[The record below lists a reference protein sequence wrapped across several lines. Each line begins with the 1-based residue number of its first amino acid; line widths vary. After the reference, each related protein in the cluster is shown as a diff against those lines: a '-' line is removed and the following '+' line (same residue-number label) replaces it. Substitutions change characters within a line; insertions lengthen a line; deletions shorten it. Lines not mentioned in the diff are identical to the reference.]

1 VQQARRQQQ
10 QIIDEQQQQHTQQQD
25 RQRQHRRRR
34 RKSGEPGSEGK
45 HRHRHRHSA
54 RHREQG
60 DRQGQG
66 SDDGMD
72 GSDDVSSSQSFI
84 VAGSG
89 VGIKPSPAEQ
99 EEEHQGAEVGEEGD
113 SEDSETLGEGE
124 GEGEG
129 EGGREKGGDEDTS
142 PQHATKTQS
151 AGDPQRQ
158 HVRQQ
163 ARLSLTGHRGAV
175 SCIDVSVP
183 TVSAV
188 GEDSMQG
195 DEDISPLAKLVVS
208 GGVDGTI
215 RVWDWVSGKSI
226 AVLPFA
232 ADTGQH
238 QADVSDMSVVGASAG
253 AGAMAQA
260 AGATTA
266 ESSSADTSVA
276 QTSEAVTCVALQCGG
291 RQLVAGGANGT
302 LRTWK
307 IGGGAEGVAAVRT
320 IRQAHSGA
328 ITCLHAGDRREGH
341 LADPSRL
348 VTASAD
354 HTIRV
359 WDLRARRP
367 QVHCLR
373 GHADAITALTVDA
386 QLWLA
391 VSGSR
396 DQSVRVWDLRSGR
409 AVRTAAEA
417 GGSTNGHFGAVH
429 CIALDGAGKGRFLSG
444 ARDSSLKVWDTQ
456 SPLSSS
462 TSATS
467 VISAAA
473 AVSTTTEAAA
483 ASTSGGSG
491 SGQLACV
498 ATLRGHTRAIT
509 CLDVRQH
516 EGANGSSRAVSGS
529 SDGTLRVWDF
539 HRQRCH
545 ATCIG
550 HQAPVTTVMWVAHR
564 RILSGSTDGT
574 LRLWDAASGFNLC
587 TYEGHRGGV
596 TAVRFDAGGIVSS
609 SKDGI
614 VRIFDGS
621 AFN

>member
-1 VQQARRQQQ
+1 V
-10 QIIDEQQQQHTQQQD
+10 H
-25 RQRQHRRRR
+25 
-34 RKSGEPGSEGK
+34 
-45 HRHRHRHSA
+45 
-54 RHREQG
+54 
-60 DRQGQG
+60 
-66 SDDGMD
+66 
-72 GSDDVSSSQSFI
+72 
-84 VAGSG
+84 
-89 VGIKPSPAEQ
+89 
-99 EEEHQGAEVGEEGD
+99 
-113 SEDSETLGEGE
+113 
-124 GEGEG
+124 
-129 EGGREKGGDEDTS
+129 EKGPDEVSPNARTSSASSGD
-142 PQHATKTQS
+142 Q
-151 AGDPQRQ
+151 QRQ

-163 ARLSLTGHRGAV
+163 ARLSLSGHRGTV

-183 TVSAV
+183 STSAV
-188 GEDSMQG
+188 GEDLMQG
-195 DEDISPLAKLVVS
+195 DEDLLLPKLVVS
-208 GGVDGTI
+208 GGVDGTV
-215 RVWDWVSGKSI
+215 RVWDWVSGKSV
-226 AVLPFA
+226 AVLAFT
-232 ADTGQH
+232 ADAGQH
-238 QADVSDMSVVGASAG
+238 QADVGDMSVVGASAG
-253 AGAMAQA
+253 AGAMAQIARATA
-260 AGATTA
+260 AEETSEDTA
-266 ESSSADTSVA
+266 VA
-276 QTSEAVTCVALQCGG
+276 QATEAVTCVALQCGG

-307 IGGGAEGVAAVRT
+307 IDGSAMGVVAVVVVVAVRT
-320 IRQAHSGA
+320 IRQAHVGA

-359 WDLRARRP
+359 WDLNARRP

-391 VSGSR
+391 ISGSR

-409 AVRTAAEA
+409 AVRTAAE
-417 GGSTNGHFGAVH
+417 GSGASANGHFGAVH
-429 CIALDGAGKGRFLSG
+429 CIALDGAGRGRFLSG

-462 TSATS
+462 ASSTSANAA
-467 VISAAA
+467 VVASADPS
-473 AVSTTTEAAA
+473 AVST
-483 ASTSGGSG
+483 SG
-491 SGQLACV
+491 SGLACV

-545 ATCIG
+545 ATCVG

-596 TAVRFDAGGIVSS
+596 TAVRFDTGGIVSS
-609 SKDGI
+609 SKDGV
-614 VRIFDGS
+614 VRIFDGG
-621 AFN
+621 AFE